1 MQVNIYEAKTRPSE
15 LVEQADAGAT
25 TASPRVARWPSI
37 VAMALC
43 S

>member
-1 MQVNIYEAKTRPSE
+1 MQVNSYEAKTRPSE
-15 LVEQADAGAT
+15 LVEQAYAGAT
-25 TASPRVARWPSI
+25 TAWPRVARWPSI

>member
-15 LVEQADAGAT
+15 FVEQAYAGVT
-25 TASPRVARWPSI
+25 TAWPRVARWPSI
-37 VAMALC
+37 VAMVLC